1 MTTLFSSQFWR
12 TRRDLRAK
20 RRAAGSSARSV
31 LSNTREEEDV
41 DDGYSS
47 CCASSAGVIPPVAA
61 FVPPEPDEPP
71 FVTRIILANYLV
83 DVNDDVNNP
92 IRVRP
97 VAPPNTSLDFWGKAQ
112 RKTGHTGTEAVTTE
126 QTKDEAPR
134 RDWST
139 GAGAARA
146 NQRIDGQEPPGSY
159 QSTSGIVEDATVLF
173 EDQSRAGAGDDGAH
187 PPNGAHSRAACT
199 GDGNDVAPASST
211 RATDEDDERTDTIE
225 DAAMTTAAAI
235 PGSTVSN
242 RFANITHK
250 DLVEVFRAVIS
261 PRVVLFPFLAI
272 CVIEMRSGLASL
284 VQELTLLVKWSVWFG
299 IIGLLIMA
307 VLFGLLQRAPPPNLP
322 GGRES
327 RDESDKATRMDPPV
341 CNSAA
346 HPRDP
351 QALAEHEQHDRLPI
365 SGSDIHMDDLSC
377 SSSVS
382 CSVPHF
388 NNNHDT
394 SDVAQLA
401 TAASIC
407 SIEPFG
413 LNATS
418 SRGRIFINHTGQDSG
433 ARILTEMIWRDL
445 VQEGY
450 RCFFDAK
457 SLEVG
462 VMWKKCIEMH
472 IQACDIFL
480 CIVSKEWYY
489 RHWCM
494 RELNIACESKCKI
507 IPLFMEC
514 GKVRYDNDFKGEFY
528 RCHASCQKN
537 SVNGTLIDQF
547 WNNVINLLE
556 IQTDRSINL
565 ERKGEMVD
573 NVNIIKQ
580 WIIREM
586 QRRRRRQELY
596 RHSNPIGRR
605 QFVDCKHKSA

>member
-1 MTTLFSSQFWR
+1 MTTLF
-12 TRRDLRAK
+12 
-20 RRAAGSSARSV
+20 SARSV
-31 LSNTREEEDV
+31 LSNTREEADV

-47 CCASSAGVIPPVAA
+47 YCASSAGVIPPVAEL
-61 FVPPEPDEPP
+61 VPPDPDEPQV
-71 FVTRIILANYLV
+71 VTQIQWAHYLV

-92 IRVRP
+92 IQVRP
-97 VAPPNTSLDFWGKAQ
+97 VSNK
-112 RKTGHTGTEAVTTE
+112 GTEAVTTE
-126 QTKDEAPR
+126 LEQTEDKAPR
-134 RDWST
+134 RDCYT
-139 GAGAARA
+139 GAGAGRA
-146 NQRIDGQEPPGSY
+146 NHRLGGQEPPGRVVA
-159 QSTSGIVEDATVLF
+159 STTELF
-173 EDQSRAGAGDDGAH
+173 MDQSRDVVGDDGAH
-187 PPNGAHSRAACT
+187 PPNGAHSWAACT
-199 GDGNDVAPASST
+199 GDGNDVAPTSST
-211 RATDEDDERTDTIE
+211 SATDEDDERMDTLE
-225 DAAMTTAAAI
+225 DAVMTTAAAL

-250 DLVEVFRAVIS
+250 DLIEVLRAVIS

-307 VLFGLLQRAPPPNLP
+307 VLFGLLQRAPPPSLP
-322 GGRES
+322 GGREN

-580 WIIREM
+580 WIIRAM

-596 RHSNPIGRR
+596 RHSNPIGRS
-605 QFVDCKHKSA
+605 QLVGCKHKSA